1 MISTTCPFFPCMWPC
16 LGRISFSS
24 PDFKAFSPNQTHGYC
39 SENVSTPSCKP
50 FSDFET
56 WKQAIAWNQSCAY
69 HGARRPSGAGKH
81 RALFCPAGD
90 LPCGIRTIVHL
101 VCMFPHR
108 QNGTVTPLLPEM
120 RSCLQSQQS
129 LAVLTEHL
137 LCTWYSSRRLANFIL
152 TRT

>member
-24 PDFKAFSPNQTHGYC
+24 SDFKAFSPNQTHGYC

-50 FSDFET
+50 FLDFET
-56 WKQAIAWNQSCAY
+56 WKQAIGWNQSCAY
-69 HGARRPSGAGKH
+69 QGLGDPLGQESIE
-81 RALFCPAGD
+81 LCSDPASD
-90 LPCGIRTIVHL
+90 LPCGTRTIVHL

-120 RSCLQSQQS
+120 RSWLQSQQS